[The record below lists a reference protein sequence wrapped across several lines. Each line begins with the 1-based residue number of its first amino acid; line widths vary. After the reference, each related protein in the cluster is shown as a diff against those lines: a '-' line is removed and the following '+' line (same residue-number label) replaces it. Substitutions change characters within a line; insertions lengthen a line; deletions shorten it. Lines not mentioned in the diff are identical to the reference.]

1 MAEGKNL
8 STRLSFPGL
17 MNWKGNKEYDCDAK
31 SRASNSMEGAMDY
44 EAVDSEGAAGLD
56 AEAWMR
62 RWKAYKGQCRQQVW
76 NSETWI
82 KNSSCLGTRFWS
94 SNKK

>member
-1 MAEGKNL
+1 M

-62 RWKAYKGQCRQQVW
+62 
-76 NSETWI
+76 
-82 KNSSCLGTRFWS
+82 
-94 SNKK
+94 

>member
-1 MAEGKNL
+1 
-8 STRLSFPGL
+8 

-31 SRASNSMEGAMDY
+31 SRASNQMEVAMDY

-62 RWKAYKGQCRQQVW
+62 
-76 NSETWI
+76 
-82 KNSSCLGTRFWS
+82 
-94 SNKK
+94 